1 MTAPGT
7 TCTVMTPSVHRRT
20 QRPVALLVLALAVA
34 LLAAACGSDE
44 VGGEIRGI
52 QRTPQPDVGQ
62 TSLPDV
68 SAAGVELPFVAPEGG
83 LLLVY
88 FGYTHCPDVCP
99 TTLADVRSALGDLGD
114 DADRVDLAMAT
125 IDPDRD
131 TSDVLTPYVQSFVP
145 DAHAL
150 RTTDD
155 DQLRAA
161 ADLFGVTYDVAEGDD
176 GEVEVTH
183 SGFLY
188 AVDEQGRLVV
198 SWAFGTPAED
208 VAHDLE
214 LLLDQT

>member
-1 MTAPGT
+1 MTSPAP
-7 TCTVMTPSVHRRT
+7 PAHRRART
-20 QRPVALLVLALAVA
+20 AFALAVALAVA
-34 LLAAACGSDE
+34 LLATACGSDE
-44 VGGEIRGI
+44 SGGEIRGI
-52 QRTPQPDVGQ
+52 QRTPEPDVGQ

-68 SAAGVELPFVAPEGG
+68 SAEGAELSFVAPEGE

-131 TSDVLTPYVQSFVP
+131 TGDVLTPFVQSFVP
-145 DAHAL
+145 GAHAL

-155 DQLRAA
+155 AQLQAA
-161 ADLFGVTYDVAEGDD
+161 ADLFGVTYDVAEGDE

-188 AVDEQGRLVV
+188 AVDDQGRLVV